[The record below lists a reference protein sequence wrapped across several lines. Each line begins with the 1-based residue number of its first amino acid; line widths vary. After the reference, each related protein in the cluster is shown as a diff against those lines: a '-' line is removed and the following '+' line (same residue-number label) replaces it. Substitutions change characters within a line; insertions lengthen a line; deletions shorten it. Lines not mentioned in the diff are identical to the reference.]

1 MKAIQIAAYGEPR
14 EVLQVVDLPEP
25 AEPGTGQI
33 LVEVEYSPLNFHDLN
48 VVKGLLPKL
57 PLPLVPGNEGV
68 ARVLRTG
75 PDVTGLAHGDRI
87 ALPLRSGAWRERL
100 VIPAA
105 GLNPL
110 PDADVKQLSMIVGNP
125 PTASLALTE
134 YAPLGPGDWIVQN
147 SANGGVGRSLI
158 AIAKRRGIRTANI
171 VRRPEVVAELLALG
185 ADVVVVDG
193 PDAVREIRER
203 IGADTPLPVAVDSI
217 GAEAADPLL
226 ELLSPGGTLV
236 FYSNA
241 SGKPANV
248 DGPVAKDKNLTATKL
263 FVGAFDRRTKLVP
276 LIEEAAHMVA
286 SGEINVPIEAVYPLA
301 EISSALDHL
310 HRGGKIL
317 LEIDPAGA

>member
-25 AEPGTGQI
+25 ADPGTGQI

-75 PDVTGLAHGDRI
+75 PGVTGLTHGDRV

-105 GLNPL
+105 GLSPL
-110 PDADVKQLSMIVGNP
+110 PKADVKQLSMIVGNP

-158 AIAKRRGIRTANI
+158 ALAKRRGIKTANI
-171 VRRPEVVAELLALG
+171 VRRPEVVADLVALG

-226 ELLSPGGTLV
+226 ELLSPCGTLV

-241 SGKPANV
+241 SGKPANI
-248 DGPVAKDKNLTATKL
+248 DGPLAKTKDLTATKL
-263 FVGAFDRRTKLVP
+263 FVGAFDRETKLVP
-276 LIEEAAHMVA
+276 LIEEAAEMVA

-310 HRGGKIL
+310 YRGGKIL
-317 LEIDPAGA
+317 LEIDPAGE